1 MNTQTLSLMN
11 INGKRKFLGTN
22 NKIYRKVIINP
33 TSEDDI
39 QKFCRNYFRI
49 YNFSLYN
56 FIRRLISFDAILVY
70 SLFLTVYIFSEINHG
85 KTKKYLFI
93 DTAIS
98 LFFNI
103 ILLIVIESLFELKKL
118 KDVKNANSQYY
129 LRIVPK
135 MSYFEKVMTK
145 DIKVGNI
152 IRIFQGDEF
161 PADVVILYV
170 KNNANAIVDSFKI
183 DGLFR
188 KSIKYA
194 VDKYKIDKD
203 YLKMLSEINGVI
215 RCELPNKNIFCFQ
228 GNFKL
233 DKHPRSLLLNYENF
247 ALQSSVLKGAEYID
261 AVVVYTGADT
271 KKNLNIPQKI
281 EENKTFCIKMNNIV
295 YYLIFMYF
303 VFVVLSIVIKTIFF
317 HKKNSFQNS
326 KDSFLSM
333 LEDFVGLYILV
344 LPIMMYSEK
353 SLIYIIQS
361 LRIENDLR
369 MRSTDS
375 EKPKVFNKNKND
387 SLGNVDLLATSRNG
401 VLVKRKELLVS
412 CVINNVM
419 YCKKDFICT
428 RENFKLPTLNIL
440 DSERKNV
447 SKLLNLDER
456 IFKDPENIFFPTRD
470 FYSFLKLFENKISSI
485 YNPYSSSLSNL
496 LKEKYKNYVNEEIL
510 NKNVKLTSFV
520 KSQLTI
526 GYNQICENDDLSYN
540 CYEIKEDSQ
549 KENVQSVK
557 IEDFILGLCGCN
569 RIIIYNEKCLD
580 ISLNEYKSDNFME
593 TYSKFETENEEDHEN
608 DHDEYN
614 NMEHSDDENINS
626 IEYED
631 ICLYNMIRNTG
642 FSIYCYKN
650 TLFLYNLMKECK
662 VYFLT
667 CYHDFLR
674 SNKFSMCIL
683 KCGYSINNEKE
694 GGVLYVRGYDFNIL
708 PYISKEKNN
717 IKKIKNAIKIYTLNY
732 LKVIILCKKQISN
745 EDIAKYIILK
755 SISKKLSFKFYDLI
769 KLFFLYDLEVI
780 GIIGL
785 KNELKEGVKETF
797 NDIINFD
804 IRSWI
809 FANEC
814 SKDTYL
820 TALQCNLIG
829 SSSNLF
835 LINYYNLKNTHE
847 EGANILFHNFISSL
861 YKLKSNS
868 YAVVINDESIK
879 NIMTNAES
887 MKIFLCIA
895 MRATV
900 VLFCKLQ
907 NETKGK
913 IIRTLY
919 ALTRPKL
926 TVLGIGTTLNDAY
939 LLKYSSI
946 SVCLSL
952 NEHVNILYN
961 ISDYVLQEFKFISEL
976 LILGRLNRFSLC
988 KVFLWIIYLKITVVS
1003 FYFFHN
1009 FDNYFSG
1016 SSASSILY
1024 TQTTFALL
1032 HYFLIIAFSA
1042 YEIDLPYKFVR
1053 RVPYIYQLSRRKYFL
1068 NNNIILLTIIEAILI
1083 SLTSYYILRLNVFHL
1098 ITHREFTFH
1107 IFILNVFITTEK
1119 ILLLSKTWHIY
1130 FFIMAV
1136 LIIGILFIYVN
1147 IFTLVDCI
1155 KNGKC
1160 EFSLFQMENIYF
1172 WTSLFPILYMNFIFD
1187 KLMKYIKNRIYP
1199 DISDYLRKSFLR
1211 KVCCH
1216 NNDKSLSQRKIKGI
1230 NKFGYF
1236 EKNDILLKYIP
1247 TPKIY
1252 KIKDDPTYYNKSKRS
1267 KFLYDTF
1274 RKVIDINVK
1283 YRNQQLNLEYK
1294 TYEKGNK
1301 LKLRI
1306 IVILLF
1312 LIYIIIF
1319 SSQTIIDINIKSNI
1333 HYITMFY
1340 IIYFALACV
1349 LLIYIRIRNKGTSTF
1364 FFFLSRFLLICGF
1377 CIELYDNISNDILNV
1392 LITYS
1397 FTVSYIFFMS
1407 FKILEALLVCISIL
1421 LLTFWAYYEK
1431 NKNMIDICTHFCS
1444 NPYLSINNLDHM
1456 NISCLCKK
1464 QIVIFFISLLSF
1476 TLICLSMKYYEI
1488 FYLKKKFLF
1497 RYKQKVNLAKQ
1508 IEILHTMLP
1517 NFLVEYLLISDP
1529 KNDGIMV
1536 GKNISGED
1544 RGIISVIF
1552 CDIDDFQNMVSTLQP
1567 HVLVETLDNLYL
1579 YFDKCIKY
1587 FNCIKIETVFE
1598 SYLAAS
1604 GLSEKKNNSLDKI
1617 MYDTKCAIKLAIAQ
1631 LSAKYYI
1638 SYKVID
1644 TREHFSENS
1653 TSYDKYINK
1662 NISLKIGIHTGKAI
1676 SGVIGSVK
1684 PQYALF
1690 GDTVNTASRMKSTSL
1705 PDHIHVSYD
1714 TYKYL
1719 KEDNTFIWKERKV
1732 FIKGKGK
1739 MKTYLLVD
1747 ILDDVKRK
1755 EESLNYYS
1763 SSNSLMSQMGSQS
1776 VSIYEER
1783 EDIKEGSRDIS
1794 KASSRFINKA
1804 SSRSDSKASSR
1815 SDSKESS
1822 RSDSKASSRSDSKA
1836 SSRSIN
1842 KASSRSINKASSR
1855 SINKASNRSINK
1867 ASNRSINKASSISIN
1882 KASSTV
1888 ISGIKEVQI
1897 MDKEDRVSKIN
1908 KMKDKNDCTYSKS
1921 IDKESTDKIS
1931 DRMND
1936 PLDEGVKHSDI
1947 DLLNYEIN
1955 KKRYKKMKGDVYNEN
1970 KLIGDI
1976 YNIYDKKMKY
1986 FYKKNYESKSM
1997 ENISFIKHYR
2007 NTKYK
2012 KSDYLLLDKKGECAN
2027 FKRNTSHVLESP
2039 LHLIGDIVD
2048 NNMKRKKKKE
2058 KKKKTIVSDDMF
2070 TSPVNIK
2077 EYNYNEQ
2084 DRKKEIV
2091 GNLSYDKRKKIFP
2104 FIKFTK
2110 EGRIKKK
2117 IEKKENKNNFLYND
2131 YSSCSSPKYCDNE
2144 NNFVMKYIRERKDF
2158 QKKFD
2163 HPNFN
2168 FSKFLQNYNPMKN
2181 KKNHK
2186 NVRINEYPNYTS
2198 SPNEG
2203 VSYNFLSDSLFNSDN
2218 EYSSDS
2224 EKYYNK
2230 SFVRNK
2236 KIIKFDDLFTKIYI
2250 KKKRLLQMNNNDL
2263 KRKGKKLNNKG
2274 MARNKTKYINVNE
2287 KKKMKYFVNNENG
2300 DHDVNKEDNSKCIQK
2315 YFIHISKHKKEQM
2328 EDKKKTHKYFH
2339 KNVECAYP
2347 YTDNNINI
2355 NFSRNDKRIYNINLY
2370 DHVDEEEEMKGKK
2383 KIYFNKD
2390 KELLGSIN
2398 KQTERKPKKKNKK
2411 DMENKKNKKKIR
2423 MITNKIKEKHSKS
2436 IISIDEENMNDNNSL
2451 KKKEVNFTGKNE
2463 EYLNRAK
2470 TNFSIGL
2477 KEMEENV
2484 YEFHSNNIYYNN
2496 QTCSDDINNTIKLT
2510 GMVNNMNDISKNKG
2524 KNKLGKKISFF
2535 SLNNKYHE
2543 SEIINEE
2550 DNKNMFNLTQS
2561 PIINKDKYNY
2571 FTHCPSLKKKKSV
2584 FTKINNLFKSYFKSI
2599 DVHEKFGFSKKFKF
2613 HSKDSEDIKG
2623 NNNKISKNRHNN
2635 NNNSNYS
2642 NIDSSNYSNTDS
2654 SMYSQNDNRNHHHNY
2669 KKNHYH
2675 NNTKNHY
2682 HNNIKNDHQNKN
2694 NENHHHSNNS
2704 RATLSKGERTEN
2716 NKNVDY
2722 AYQFDNYDKKLLK
2735 KLTSNLQLNK
2745 KNVKNFNMFYYK
2757 FNDEELEE
2765 EYTRNYYRE
2774 IINIDLT
2781 KKLIIIFI
2789 FTEIFL
2795 SLCNIIELSFYEK
2808 KLKYNDSIVII
2819 WLIRSIYLFIIT
2831 YIWIILKT
2839 KLKEYKNNSSKMMW
2853 TIFILNIFLCSW
2865 GIILIDLSC
2874 IHYSMLLGNKNER
2887 ALFFM
2892 KDASELIICI
2902 QLIFIKNMLFKHK
2915 FFFFVFF
2922 YIFLIYSFSKLFSIH
2937 TYQTHICC
2945 SIILFISINILYF
2958 WYLEYLDRIQY
2969 LVKRK
2974 RNRMEK
2980 ISQDFLTKI
2989 LPRQVLEEY
2998 QNDNLQ
3004 LTYKHEKIAFL
3015 FADIV
3020 GFTKWSKTVSPK
3032 EVLKL
3037 LQKLI
3042 SKIDKD
3048 TIKLGLYKLFT
3059 IGDAYVAT
3067 SQPNSSITDE
3077 SEALEGILNIL
3088 KLAKLILH
3096 NINTIKIQ
3104 FNKHDFNMRIGLH
3117 YGSCVGGIIGSVRI
3131 RYDMWGLDVLIA
3143 NKIESNGIPGEIIC
3157 SEQFR
3162 HFFTQ
3167 NEPHAKLNFWYY
3179 KNISI
3184 NDQDIKLYV
3193 IEDKNYEEDYDPK
3206 VIDYTTLLK
3215 LRQEK
3220 GLHS

>member
-1 MNTQTLSLMN
+1 MKTQTLSLMN

-85 KTKKYLFI
+85 ETKKYLFI

-233 DKHPRSLLLNYENF
+233 DKHPRSLLLNYQNF

-303 VFVVLSIVIKTIFF
+303 FFVVLSVVIKIVFF
-317 HKKNSFQNS
+317 HKKSSFQNS
-326 KDSFLSM
+326 RDSFLSM

-353 SLIYIIQS
+353 SSIYIIQS

-369 MRSTDS
+369 MRNTES

-387 SLGNVDLLATSRNG
+387 ALGNVDLLATSRNG

-419 YCKKDFICT
+419 YGKKDLICS
-428 RENFKLPTLNIL
+428 RKNFKLPTLNIL
-440 DSERKNV
+440 DSERKSV

-470 FYSFLKLFENKISSI
+470 FCSFLKLFENKISSI

-526 GYNQICENDDLSYN
+526 GYNQICENDQLSYN
-540 CYEIKEDSQ
+540 CREICEDSQ
-549 KENVQSVK
+549 KENIQSVK
-557 IEDFILGLCGCN
+557 IEEFILGLCGCN

-631 ICLYNMIRNTG
+631 ICLYNIIRNTG

-650 TLFLYNLMKECK
+650 TLFLYNLVKECK

-683 KCGYSINNEKE
+683 KCGHSINNEKE

-755 SISKKLSFKFYDLI
+755 SASKKLSFKFYDLI

-785 KNELKEGVKETF
+785 KNELKEGVKQTF
-797 NDIINFD
+797 NDVINFD

-820 TALQCNLIG
+820 TALQCNLIE

-868 YAVVINDESIK
+868 YALVINDESIK
-879 NIMTNAES
+879 NIMTNVES
-887 MKIFLCIA
+887 MKILLCIA

-1083 SLTSYYILRLNVFHL
+1083 SFTSYYILRLNVFHL

-1172 WTSLFPILYMNFIFD
+1172 WTSLFPILYMNFIID
-1187 KLMKYIKNRIYP
+1187 KLMKYIRNKIYP
-1199 DISDYLRKSFLR
+1199 DISDYLRKYFLR
-1211 KVCCH
+1211 RMFCH
-1216 NNDKSLSQRKIKGI
+1216 NNDKPLSQRKIKGI
-1230 NKFGYF
+1230 NKFENFEKFEKF
-1236 EKNDILLKYIP
+1236 EKNDLLLKHIP

-1312 LIYIIIF
+1312 VIYIIIF

-1333 HYITMFY
+1333 HYITIFY
-1340 IIYFALACV
+1340 IIYFVFSCV
-1349 LLIYIRIRNKGTSTF
+1349 LLIYIRIRNKATSTF

-1421 LLTFWAYYEK
+1421 LLTFWVYYEK

-1464 QIVIFFISLLSF
+1464 QIVIFLISLLSF

-1567 HVLVETLDNLYL
+1567 HILVETLDNLYL

-1604 GLSEKKNNSLDKI
+1604 GLSEKKNNDLDKI

-1638 SYKVID
+1638 SYKVLD
-1644 TREHFSENS
+1644 TREHFSDNS

-1719 KEDNTFIWKERKV
+1719 KEDNTFVWKERKV

-1747 ILDDVKRK
+1747 ILDDIKRK
-1755 EESLNYYS
+1755 GESLNYYS
-1763 SSNSLMSQMGSQS
+1763 SSNLLLSQLGSETE
-1776 VSIYEER
+1776 SIYEER
-1783 EDIKEGSRDIS
+1783 ENSKGGSSNISKEGIISINKSSNSNIS
-1794 KASSRFINKA
+1794 KEHI
-1804 SSRSDSKASSR
+1804 
-1815 SDSKESS
+1815 
-1822 RSDSKASSRSDSKA
+1822 
-1836 SSRSIN
+1836 RSIN
-1842 KASSRSINKASSR
+1842 KSNSSNISKESI
-1855 SINKASNRSINK
+1855 
-1867 ASNRSINKASSISIN
+1867 ISIN
-1882 KASSTV
+1882 KSRGNSITD
-1888 ISGIKEVQI
+1888 INEVQI
-1897 MDKEDRVSKIN
+1897 
-1908 KMKDKNDCTYSKS
+1908 KDKKEMVIKHNRKKNKIDSSCSKR
-1921 IDKESTDKIS
+1921 IDKKSRDKKS
-1931 DRMND
+1931 HRMYH
-1936 PLDEGVKHSDI
+1936 PLDEVVKHSDI
-1947 DLLNYEIN
+1947 HLLDYNIN
-1955 KKRYKKMKGDVYNEN
+1955 KKRYKKMKSDTNNEN

-1976 YNIYDKKMKY
+1976 FNMYDKKIKY
-1986 FYKKNYESKSM
+1986 FYKKNYESNSM
-1997 ENISFIKHYR
+1997 ENRSFIKHYK

-2012 KSDYLLLDKKGECAN
+2012 KSDYLLLDKKGESEK
-2027 FKRNTSHVLESP
+2027 FKRNTSYILESP

-2048 NNMKRKKKKE
+2048 NNMKRKKKKKE
-2058 KKKKTIVSDDMF
+2058 INTIVSDEMF

-2077 EYNYNEQ
+2077 EYNYNHQKRE
-2084 DRKKEIV
+2084 KEIV
-2091 GNLSYDKRKKIFP
+2091 GNLSYDKTKKIFP

-2117 IEKKENKNNFLYND
+2117 IEKNKINNNNNNDNFPYND
-2131 YSSCSSPKYCDNE
+2131 YSSSSSLKYCDNE
-2144 NNFVMKYIRERKDF
+2144 NNFVIKYIRERKDF

-2168 FSKFLQNYNPMKN
+2168 FSKFLQNYNSLKN
-2181 KKNHK
+2181 KKK
-2186 NVRINEYPNYTS
+2186 NKNKNKNIRSNGYLNYTS
-2198 SPNEG
+2198 STNDG
-2203 VSYNFLSDSLFNSDN
+2203 VSYNFLSDSLYYSDN

-2224 EKYYNK
+2224 LKYDNK
-2230 SFVRNK
+2230 SLIKNK

-2250 KKKRLLQMNNNDL
+2250 KKKRLLQRNNYDVRRKEKKLKNNN
-2263 KRKGKKLNNKG
+2263 G
-2274 MARNKTKYINVNE
+2274 MSRNKTKNINLNE
-2287 KKKMKYFVNNENG
+2287 KKKKFKYFVTNENG
-2300 DHDVNKEDNSKCIQK
+2300 DNDNNKEDDSKRMQK
-2315 YFIHISKHKKEQM
+2315 CFIHISKHKKEQI
-2328 EDKKKTHKYFH
+2328 EDKNKTHKCFH
-2339 KNVECAYP
+2339 NNVECVYP
-2347 YTDNNINI
+2347 YTDNNIHI
-2355 NFSRNDKRIYNINLY
+2355 NFSRDEKRKYSINLY
-2370 DHVDEEEEMKGKK
+2370 EHLDEQEKMKGKK
-2383 KIYFNKD
+2383 KYVNKD

-2398 KQTERKPKKKNKK
+2398 KQAERKPTKKKKKNKNV
-2411 DMENKKNKKKIR
+2411 ENKYDKKKNR
-2423 MITNKIKEKHSKS
+2423 MITNKTNKKYAKS
-2436 IISIDEENMNDNNSL
+2436 IISGDEQNSNDNNFL
-2451 KKKEVNFTGKNE
+2451 KKKGVNFTGKNE
-2463 EYLNRAK
+2463 EYLNR
-2470 TNFSIGL
+2470 TNTNLSIGL
-2477 KEMEENV
+2477 KDMEEND
-2484 YEFHSNNIYYNN
+2484 YEIHSNNIYYNN
-2496 QTCSDDINNTIKLT
+2496 HIYSDDINNTIKL
-2510 GMVNNMNDISKNKG
+2510 NNNGNDMNSISKNKG

-2550 DNKNMFNLTQS
+2550 DTKNISNIRESQ
-2561 PIINKDKYNY
+2561 IINKDKYNY
-2571 FTHCPSLKKKKSV
+2571 FTHSPSLKKKKSV

-2613 HSKDSEDIKG
+2613 QTKDSEDIKG

-2635 NNNSNYS
+2635 NSNYGY
-2642 NIDSSNYSNTDS
+2642 NDSSKCSNTDS
-2654 SMYSQNDNRNHHHNY
+2654 SKYSNGDSR
-2669 KKNHYH
+2669 
-2675 NNTKNHY
+2675 
-2682 HNNIKNDHQNKN
+2682 
-2694 NENHHHSNNS
+2694 NHHHSNNS
-2704 RATLSKGERTEN
+2704 RVTLSKGHGPEN

-2937 TYQTHICC
+2937 TCQTHICC

-2958 WYLEYLDRIQY
+2958 WYSEYLDRIQF

-3077 SEALEGILNIL
+3077 TEALEGILNIL

-3162 HFFTQ
+3162 HFFIQ
-3167 NEPHAKLNFWYY
+3167 NEPQAKLNFWYY
-3179 KNISI
+3179 KSIYI